1 MKQETLS
8 ISEFRLKIG
17 SLCRLVRQGKAELT
31 VKRYYDDFFKV
42 VVANGENGNGIDL
55 GLTYARDNVG
65 DFIQAIEDHGSVTL
79 SSHGRVLAKCVRLD
93 EAITE
98 ERAA

>member
-42 VVANGENGNGIDL
+42 VVANGESSIDL

-93 EAITE
+93 ESITK